1 MIQITSKGKRWNDK
15 GWNYIHICICK
26 NQLFV
31 GAIFNLNDEI
41 HIKRKGNKIMLIVL
55 KFASH
60 STSANE
66 IW

>member
-1 MIQITSKGKRWNDK
+1 MTKDGII
-15 GWNYIHICICK
+15 YIDRICK

-31 GAIFNLNDEI
+31 GAIFNLKDEI
-41 HIKRKGNKIMLIVL
+41 HIKRKGNKIML

-66 IW
+66 I